1 LASLA
6 THAISSTA
14 GAATH
19 GHGGKLHIKSDSGE
33 SFADLLAALEDA
45 NADDQTALTAAAGQT
60 TQPTAQAQAAG
71 DGDVEDDADAAPEVT
86 AALPSSLIAPG
97 AVQTKPAD
105 TTTGKADSKSDDA
118 KPAANDNDGTQQ
130 PLPALPQP
138 LLPAPQPQ
146 VQAQTPVQ
154 TQSQDQTVAPLAANA
169 AAPSQAAAASQADE
183 ADQNE
188 GANEPATAPQAAA
201 TTDKPA
207 PAAAKKPDFK
217 KILDDTKPTAAKP
230 ATADTAPARDA
241 DAGKDASKAD
251 VRQADAALPQAPAA
265 HAGNQTNIQPD
276 ALAANAPAA
285 ANTVQHANAAAQT
298 LPTTAPHQAANLQGL
313 AVEIAARS
321 QSGSKQ
327 FDIRLD
333 PPELGRVDV
342 RLSIDATGK
351 AQAHLTADQPQT
363 LDLLQKDAPALTRAL
378 REAGLDVNQ
387 DGLNFSLR
395 QQQQQTGQDQAQ
407 SQSHRT
413 LRAGFTGATNNE
425 TAPAGAAYSSR
436 GLGLLDIRV

>member
-33 SFADLLAALEDA
+33 SFANLLAALEDT
-45 NADDQTALTAAAGQT
+45 NADDQTAPAGPAGQAA
-60 TQPTAQAQAAG
+60 QPTAQTQAASDS
-71 DGDVEDDADAAPEVT
+71 DGQDDAEAAPELT
-86 AALPSSLIAPG
+86 AALPGSPTAPG

-105 TTTGKADSKSDDA
+105 STTDKTDGKSGDA
-118 KPAANDNDGTQQ
+118 KPAANDNDGAQQ
-130 PLPALPQP
+130 PPSALPQP
-138 LLPAPQPQ
+138 VLTAPQPQ
-146 VQAQTPVQ
+146 VQAQTPAQ

-169 AAPSQAAAASQADE
+169 AAAQADE

-188 GANEPATAPQAAA
+188 GANEPA
-201 TTDKPA
+201 
-207 PAAAKKPDFK
+207 AAKKPDFK
-217 KILDDTKPTAAKP
+217 KILDDAKPAAAKP
-230 ATADTAPARDA
+230 ATADTARDA
-241 DAGKDASKAD
+241 DAGKADAQ
-251 VRQADAALPQAPAA
+251 QADARPDLPQALAA
-265 HAGNQTNIQPD
+265 HAGNQTSIQPD
-276 ALAANAPAA
+276 ALAANAPSPAA
-285 ANTVQHANAAAQT
+285 ANTAQHTNATGQA
-298 LPTTAPHQAANLQGL
+298 LPTAAPHQAANMQGL

-321 QSGSKQ
+321 QSGAKQ

-333 PPELGRVDV
+333 PPELGRVEV

-351 AQAHLTADQPQT
+351 AEAHLTADRPQT
-363 LDLLQKDAPALTRAL
+363 LDLLQKDAPTLTRAL

-395 QQQQQTGQDQAQ
+395 QQQQQAGQDQPQ
-407 SQSHRT
+407 LQSHRT
-413 LRAGFTGATNNE
+413 LRAGLTGAASNE

-436 GLGLLDIRV
+436 GQGLLDIRV